1 VSSRGA
7 DADTQQAIQGVVD
20 ALSIAICRPVLVDDP
35 SLALLAYSR
44 QSGEIDEVR
53 ASSILSRV
61 APPAVREA
69 LLAQGIARATDV
81 VHTSPDAALGMAE
94 RVCVPVRAEGALV
107 AYIWIL
113 DPETTLGDDDLDQVR
128 RASRQLGT
136 LFGRSGER
144 WIPDETSV
152 LQRLVSSSAG
162 ERSAAAAELRE
173 RGALLEDPV
182 VLCLLAGPRDE
193 SEPVAV
199 AHQVVQRLSV
209 SHAIAGRLAEGGAVV
224 VSTGDPVVRT
234 VHPDEVAA
242 WLHAS
247 FPAGLAVGQSAPVPL
262 ERLNLGLHQARV
274 ALRVARS
281 RRSGDTAATWRSL
294 GADRLIAQL
303 PVDWRDDVPERLA
316 RLLVEESAL
325 AMTLEAFLDAA
336 GDVKATAQVLSL
348 HRSGVYYRLKRIEE
362 LTGLVLA
369 RGEDRLLAHLAIR
382 AEHLFR

>member
-1 VSSRGA
+1 
-7 DADTQQAIQGVVD
+7 
-20 ALSIAICRPVLVDDP
+20 
-35 SLALLAYSR
+35 
-44 QSGEIDEVR
+44 
-53 ASSILSRV
+53 
-61 APPAVREA
+61 
-69 LLAQGIARATDV
+69 
-81 VHTSPDAALGMAE
+81 M
-94 RVCVPVRAEGALV
+94 
-107 AYIWIL
+107 
-113 DPETTLGDDDLDQVR
+113 
-128 RASRQLGT
+128 
-136 LFGRSGER
+136 
-144 WIPDETSV
+144 
-152 LQRLVSSSAG
+152 
-162 ERSAAAAELRE
+162 
-173 RGALLEDPV
+173 

-199 AHQVVQRLSV
+199 AHQVVHRLSV

-224 VSTGDPVVRT
+224 VSTGDPVVQT
-234 VHPDEVAA
+234 VHADEVAA

-262 ERLNLGLHQARV
+262 ERLNLGLRQARV